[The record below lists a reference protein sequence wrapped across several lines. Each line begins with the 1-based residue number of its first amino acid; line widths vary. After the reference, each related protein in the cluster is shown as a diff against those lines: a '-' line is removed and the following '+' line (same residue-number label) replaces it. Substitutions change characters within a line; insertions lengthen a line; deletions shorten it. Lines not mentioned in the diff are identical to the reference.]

1 VDSPLT
7 QQQCRLAVPDEPAEA
22 DRATILAGLAA
33 FNLEHAE
40 PGSAGPLAVLLKD
53 EAGDTVGGLWGET
66 LFGWLRIQLLFVPE
80 RLRGRSLGT
89 EIMQHAE
96 ALAAARGCIG
106 ASLDTYSFQARRFY
120 EKLGYDLVGT
130 ITDCPPGGAR
140 HFLQRRFPLR
150 T

>member
-1 VDSPLT
+1 MDRSLT
-7 QQQCRLAVPDEPAEA
+7 QQQCWLAVPDEPAEA

-33 FNLEHAE
+33 FNREHAE

-53 EAGDTVGGLWGET
+53 ESGETVGGLWGET

-80 RLRGRSLGT
+80 SLRRTSIGT
-89 EIMQHAE
+89 ALMQQAE
-96 ALAAARGCIG
+96 AIAAARGCIG

-130 ITDCPPGGAR
+130 IADCPPGYAR
-140 HFLQRRFPLR
+140 HFLQKRF
-150 T
+150 